1 MTMQKI
7 QVPDIG
13 DFKDIPV
20 IEVLVKAG
28 DVISKEQ
35 ALLVLESDKATMEV
49 PSDVSGTI
57 VSVDI
62 KIGDKVSFGTPFM
75 TVEVSTDIPAKKE
88 ACTCT
93 CTNSGSSGRYL
104 FRYSQLLLPIA
115 GIRFWTRWLQCSF
128 SWC

>member
-88 ACTCT
+88 ATSAAT
-93 CTNSGSSGRYL
+93 PVP
-104 FRYSQLLLPIA
+104 QPAPAPAPIA
-115 GIRFWTRWLQCSF
+115 AQAAGT
-128 SWC
+128 